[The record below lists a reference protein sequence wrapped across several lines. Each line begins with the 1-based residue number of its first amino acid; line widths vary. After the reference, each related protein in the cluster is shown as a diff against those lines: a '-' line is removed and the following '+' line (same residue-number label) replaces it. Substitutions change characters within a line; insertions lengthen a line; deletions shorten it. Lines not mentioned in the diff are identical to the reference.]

1 MLIIPAIDLY
11 QNKIVRL
18 SKGSFDFITFYKN
31 PPLRQAKIFESLGFT
46 IVHIVDLLGSKT
58 GKFTELET
66 VKQIAAETKLKIEFG
81 GGVRDVKTA
90 SEIFSAGVE
99 SAIIG
104 SLAVKNKKEFELIVK
119 SYSSSKIV
127 AAIDS
132 KNEKIAVQGWT
143 EDTSITIYDHIDYCL
158 SLGIEKYLCTD
169 ISKDGT
175 LQGTNI
181 NLYKKILKRYPGIKL
196 IASGGVRNI
205 ENVLEVKKIDPYAL
219 IVGKAIYDELINLE
233 ELAAVALQKNNPL
246 S

>member
-1 MLIIPAIDLY
+1 MLIIPAIDIY

-18 SKGSFDFITFYKN
+18 SRGSFDFITFYKN
-31 PPLRQAKIFESLGFT
+31 SPLRQAKIFESLGFT
-46 IVHIVDLLGSKT
+46 VLHIVDLLGSKT

-66 VKQIAAETKLKIEFG
+66 VKRIAAETKLKIEFG

-90 SEIFSAGVE
+90 SEIFNAGVE
-99 SAIIG
+99 FAIIG
-104 SLAVKNKKEFELIVK
+104 SLAVKNKKEFELIVE
-119 SYSSSKIV
+119 SNSPGKIV

-132 KNEKIAVQGWT
+132 KNEKIAVYGWT
-143 EDTSITIYDHIDYCL
+143 EDTSTTIYEHIDYCL
-158 SLGIEKYLCTD
+158 SLGIKNFLCTD

-181 NLYKKILKRYPGIKL
+181 NLYKKILKKYPGIKL
-196 IASGGVRNI
+196 IASGGIKNI
-205 ENVLEVKKIDPYAL
+205 SDVQEVKKIDPYAL

-246 S
+246 P